1 MVDHG
6 CHGCSVR
13 KRKESQDDHGGVTL
27 SYFYGATCPEA
38 VECKSYKVKMNRCRS
53 YVCREFSMNYLARHL
68 TNAHGLTNRVA
79 AFNAASKHR
88 QLEEDVPRS
97 ERDAYRG
104 HTETQQERKKE
115 LERGK
120 QQQSP
125 KRQPPRTPEVAASST
140 AKKPQRQPRTP
151 EVAES
156 STAKRRRVDDT
167 AEQVKA
173 NADVVDY
180 LKAKVPQIRRYAAQ
194 ARRFA
199 ETADDFAGIC
209 DVVAGVIARA
219 TT

>member
-1 MVDHG
+1 M
-6 CHGCSVR
+6 
-13 KRKESQDDHGGVTL
+13 
-27 SYFYGATCPEA
+27 
-38 VECKSYKVKMNRCRS
+38 
-53 YVCREFSMNYLARHL
+53 
-68 TNAHGLTNRVA
+68 NAHGLTNRVA
-79 AFNAASKHR
+79 ALNAAAKYR
-88 QLEEDVPRS
+88 QLVEDVPRS
-97 ERDAYRG
+97 ERDAYRD
-104 HTETQQERKKE
+104 HTEQVAENQQERKKE

-125 KRQPPRTPEVAASST
+125 KRQPRTPEVAASST

>member
-68 TNAHGLTNRVA
+68 TNAHGLTNRVDA
-79 AFNAASKHR
+79 LNAASKYR
-88 QLEEDVPRS
+88 QLEEDVPLS
-97 ERDAYRG
+97 ERDAYRD
-104 HTETQQERKKE
+104 HVVQVAESQAERKKE
-115 LERGK
+115 LIIEREK

-125 KRQPPRTPEVAASST
+125 EK
-140 AKKPQRQPRTP
+140 RQPRTP
-151 EVAES
+151 ERAES
-156 STAKRRRVDDT
+156 STKRRRVDDT
-167 AEQVKA
+167 AEHGKA
-173 NADVVDY
+173 NADVVEY
-180 LKAKVPQIRRYAAQ
+180 LKVKVPQIRKYAVQ

-199 ETADDFAGIC
+199 DCAEEFAGIC
-209 DVVAGVIARA
+209 DEVAGIIARSS
-219 TT
+219 T

>member
-68 TNAHGLTNRVA
+68 TNAHGLTNRVDA
-79 AFNAASKHR
+79 LNAASKYR
-88 QLEEDVPRS
+88 QLEEDVPLS
-97 ERDAYRG
+97 ERDAYRD
-104 HTETQQERKKE
+104 HVVQVAESQAERKKE
-115 LERGK
+115 LIIEREK

-125 KRQPPRTPEVAASST
+125 EK
-140 AKKPQRQPRTP
+140 RQPRTP
-151 EVAES
+151 ERAES
-156 STAKRRRVDDT
+156 STKRRRVDDT
-167 AEQVKA
+167 AEHGKA
-173 NADVVDY
+173 NADVVEY
-180 LKAKVPQIRRYAAQ
+180 LKVKVPQIRKYAVQ

-199 ETADDFAGIC
+199 DCAEEFAGIC
-209 DVVAGVIARA
+209 DEVAGIIARS